1 MRMAKVVVGLC
12 LLAVA
17 SARARQAAPAPPA
30 EPVTYTEEQA
40 GRGEAVFTRV
50 CLECHARKEMAN
62 PDFRV
67 KWNGRTMFDLVDRIR
82 NSMPESNPGGLPR
95 NEYVDVAAYLAKLN
109 GLTAGSTALPDDDT
123 VLKRQVLTL
132 PAGRSPRRSVDTIEP
147 LWRRLPFV

>member
-1 MRMAKVVVGLC
+1 MRTARLVVGLC
-12 LLAVA
+12 LLTAA
-17 SARARQAAPAPPA
+17 TMRAQQ
-30 EPVTYTEEQA
+30 PVTPAATDAVTYSEEQA

-95 NEYVDVAAYLAKLN
+95 TDYLDVSAYLAKLN
-109 GLTAGSTALPDDDT
+109 GVAAGPAELPDDDAL
-123 VLKRQVLTL
+123 LKKQVLAL
-132 PAGRSPRRSVDTIEP
+132 PSVFASRP
-147 LWRRLPFV
+147 VQ

>member
-1 MRMAKVVVGLC
+1 MRMGKVLVGLC
-12 LLAVA
+12 LLSAV
-17 SARARQAAPAPPA
+17 SLRAQQAATPPA
-30 EPVTYTEEQA
+30 DPVTYTEEQA

-82 NSMPESNPGGLPR
+82 QSMPESNPGGLPR

-109 GLTAGSTALPDDDT
+109 GLAAGSAELPDDDAL
-123 VLKRQVLTL
+123 LKKQLLTL
-132 PAGRSPRRSVDTIEP
+132 PSGNDVGSR
-147 LWRRLPFV
+147 F